1 MKLVSVFLLLALLA
15 TFAIGKD
22 FSVTTGETNPA
33 LQGTVKDEVDRNGNA
48 AFELEAKHIAP
59 PQRLTPAKQFYVLWV
74 QVPGMPAESQGELR
88 VNSDN
93 MAASFKGTTPNKS
106 FEIIV
111 TAEDQ
116 PKPESPSNVEV
127 LRAKIDL

>member
-1 MKLVSVFLLLALLA
+1 LLA
-15 TFAIGKD
+15 TFAVAKD
-22 FSVTTGETNPA
+22 FPVTNGQTNPA
-33 LQGTVKDEVDRNGNA
+33 LQGTVKAEIDRNGNA

-74 QVPGMPAESQGELR
+74 QVPGKPAESQGELR
-88 VNSDN
+88 VNSEN

-116 PKPESPSNVEV
+116 PKPESPSNVEI
-127 LRAKIDL
+127 LRAQINL